1 MTRYI
6 AKNIVASGL
15 VEKCEIHLSYAIGV
29 AKPTTVM
36 VDTFGTCAGIG
47 DKTMEEL
54 VYENFK
60 LTMGGI
66 IEILNLK
73 EILYKPTAKYGY
85 LVLKIIPDEKEI

>member
-1 MTRYI
+1 
-6 AKNIVASGL
+6 
-15 VEKCEIHLSYAIGV
+15 
-29 AKPTTVM
+29 
-36 VDTFGTCAGIG
+36 
-47 DKTMEEL
+47 MEEL